1 VKELAMSI
9 IENSELAPVYHALD
23 IAVGY
28 LTRRGYSSLEA
39 KERSIEHIARLY
51 RSGERRPLMLA
62 NFAISAIE
70 RRERME
76 QGTGTKNSLPPGRQP
91 KAPATN

>member
-1 VKELAMSI
+1 MSI
-9 IENSELAPVYHALD
+9 IGNSELAPVYEALD

-51 RSGERRPLMLA
+51 RGGERRALMLA

-70 RRERME
+70 RRERIE
-76 QGTGTKNSLPPGRQP
+76 RETGTKNSVASERQP
-91 KAPATN
+91 KTPATN

>member
-1 VKELAMSI
+1 MSI
-9 IENSELAPVYHALD
+9 DGSSELAPVYQALD

-51 RSGERRPLMLA
+51 RGGERRPLMLA

-70 RRERME
+70 RRERIE
-76 QGTGTKNSLPPGRQP
+76 QETGTQKSILSERQP
-91 KAPATN
+91 KAPAKN